1 MAASSARLSATG
13 AQSARSSSPRGWR
26 GVGMVLAAAGAD
38 EMYVNPNALTGC
50 RQRLYR
56 RASVPGDGYLLERKL
71 FSPSLLADRFRQAP
85 LRLRSERG
93 RQGGGAIIGIADGLL
108 GLRELDHR

>member
-1 MAASSARLSATG
+1 
-13 AQSARSSSPRGWR
+13 
-26 GVGMVLAAAGAD
+26 MVLAAAGAD

-56 RASVPGDGYLLERKL
+56 RASVPAANYPASVPGDGYLLEWKL

-93 RQGGGAIIGIADGLL
+93 RQGGGTIIGIADGLL
-108 GLRELDHR
+108 GLRELDNR